1 MSLCS
6 FSSTNYSVRP
16 SDFEILGCK
25 AAARGL
31 CREQLV
37 SRTALTTRNQF
48 SSFIFGAASCDHE
61 QKHITASPHERSDPI
76 PVLGPFNV
84 QPESEMVG
92 FISTSKLYIST
103 LESTML
109 ASSYPSDIYPVFTP
123 SKFSPFSSL
132 LYKVPT
138 QPLVGV
144 ASCPCAEPS
153 NDATSYCHRNMRT
166 FNSFTLLAV
175 FSCIAI
181 MAEAA
186 YPRIPR
192 DGYVV

>member
-31 CREQLV
+31 CREQFV
-37 SRTALTTRNQF
+37 SRTALTTHNHF

-109 ASSYPSDIYPVFTP
+109 ASGYPPNIALL
-123 SKFSPFSSL
+123 FSTALQVS
-132 LYKVPT
+132 T
-138 QPLVGV
+138 QPLVGI
-144 ASCPCAEPS
+144 AFHPCVEPS